1 LPNDYV
7 AESRTKIDFY
17 RRFDRVATIPE
28 AVDVRNELRD
38 RFGPLPPEAERLFV
52 LAQIRIKAFDYR
64 VRKVQLAQYEG
75 LKDGEKTKMLAIT
88 FRAPDLMYKLASDLK
103 QIGATLQLVDD
114 EKDAMRGYV
123 KLPRDLFDRN
133 GNPCVDELLEFALKV
148 FDLQNV
154 ADVEARQNAEA
165 TRRELAESAGK
176 KTSTPRPSKNP
187 LGSAVRRLRE
197 EGKNG
202 ERKKS

>member
-1 LPNDYV
+1 
-7 AESRTKIDFY
+7 
-17 RRFDRVATIPE
+17 
-28 AVDVRNELRD
+28 
-38 RFGPLPPEAERLFV
+38 
-52 LAQIRIKAFDYR
+52 
-64 VRKVQLAQYEG
+64 VQLAQYDG

-103 QIGATLQLVDD
+103 RIGATLRLVDD
-114 EKDAMRGYV
+114 EKEAMRGYV
-123 KLPRDLFDRN
+123 GLPRDLFDQN
-133 GNPCVDELLEFALKV
+133 GKPRVDELLEFALKV

-154 ADVEARQNAEA
+154 ADAEARQNAEA